1 MEFSGKVVF
10 VTAAAG
16 AGIGQAVAR
25 TFAREGATVVLSDQ
39 HPERTAK
46 VAADIADETGQEVT
60 GVPLDVRE
68 EARIDEVINGVA
80 DKYGRLDV
88 VVNNSGIN
96 MLASLYEM
104 PTDTWRQVLDVSL
117 TGPFMVTRRA
127 LNVMRDR
134 GTRGAIVN
142 MSSIAGWMR
151 TGEGE
156 SHYAAAKAGIT
167 GFTRAA
173 AMEAAPH
180 GIRVNAVAPGLAW
193 NPFLGKI
200 YGDSTSRKWPGRR
213 HWAGWASPRTSPTPS
228 CSSRATVRVSS
239 PARSCACPVA
249 TTCTPD
255 RRMNLHTRPED
266 EPGHSPEDGRVATRS
281 VH

>member
-1 MEFSGKVVF
+1 MEFSDKVVF

-200 YGDSTSRKWPGRR
+200 YGDELRRGNGPADATGPGGPAPGRR
-213 HWAGWASPRTSPTPS
+213 QRCRVPRERPCEFHHRRDP
-228 CSSRATVRVSS
+228 VRVRWLL
-239 PARSCACPVA
+239 PAHL
-249 TTCTPD
+249 T
-255 RRMNLHTRPED
+255 
-266 EPGHSPEDGRVATRS
+266 GG
-281 VH
+281 